1 MFTILARNWWI
12 LAIRGVAA
20 ILFGIAAFAWP
31 EITLTVLVL
40 LFAAYALV
48 DGIFS
53 VIAAFKDRKEHG
65 QWWILLMEGLIGIA
79 VGIVVGGWPRITAL
93 VLLYLIVG
101 WAIATGILEI
111 VVAFLLRKE
120 IEGEWLLA
128 LSGILSI
135 LLGVVLGARP
145 SAGALAIVWL
155 IAAYAVA
162 LGVLLIILAFR
173 LRGWQKRF
181 EQVVG

>member
-1 MFTILARNWWI
+1 MFAILARNWWM

-31 EITLTVLVL
+31 EMTLTVLVL

-65 QWWILLMEGLIGIA
+65 QWWILLLEGLTGIA
-79 VGIVVGGWPRITAL
+79 VGILAGGWPSVTAL

-101 WAIATGILEI
+101 WAIATGVLEI
-111 VVAFLLRKE
+111 VAAFLLRKE

-128 LSGILSI
+128 LGGILSV
-135 LLGVVLGARP
+135 LFGVVLGARP
-145 SAGALAIVWL
+145 RAGALAIVWL
-155 IAAYAVA
+155 IAAYAIVF
-162 LGVLLIILAFR
+162 GVLLIILALR
-173 LRGWQKRF
+173 LRGWWKRF